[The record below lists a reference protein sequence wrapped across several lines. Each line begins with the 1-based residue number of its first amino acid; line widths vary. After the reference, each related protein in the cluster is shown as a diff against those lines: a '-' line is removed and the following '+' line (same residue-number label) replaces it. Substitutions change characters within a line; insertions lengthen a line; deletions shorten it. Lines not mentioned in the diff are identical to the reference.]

1 MFQWLNAMV
10 VATDS
15 GVPPRSSFVELSVSI
30 LDKND
35 NNPVFDFGDSEYG
48 LQVEVKEDTSPGT
61 IIATVK
67 ATDIDSGE
75 NGKVTYFLDR
85 RSSKG
90 RANDINIFEIHPDTG
105 ELSLQGQ
112 LDREEQSMYT
122 VIVQAYDNYQFGKNS
137 RTRYTSISV

>member
-1 MFQWLNAMV
+1 MV

-15 GVPPRSSFVELSVSI
+15 GIPPRSSFVELSVSI

-35 NNPVFDFGDSEYG
+35 NNPVFDFGGSEYG
-48 LQVEVKEDTSPGT
+48 LQVEVKEDAPAGT
-61 IIATVK
+61 IIASVK

-90 RANDINIFEIHPDTG
+90 GANDIINIFEIHPDTG
-105 ELSLQGQ
+105 ELSLQGR
-112 LDREEQSMYT
+112 LDREDQSMYT
-122 VIVQAYDNYQFGKNS
+122 LIVQAYDNYQFGKNC
-137 RTRYTSISV
+137 RARYIIISTS